1 MCRLTH
7 PILRVASVGA
17 FWVSARR
24 SPSDEVWRLRW
35 IAHTVERVHNGQG
48 NLMNRRVAGL
58 LAALALI
65 AAAPAA
71 SATADNHAPP
81 VVAAKSCSS
90 GYVHAVVPGGAHK
103 CLRAGQFCSRRRG
116 YQRVYHRAG
125 FHCKR
130 NGHLTYY

>member
-1 MCRLTH
+1 
-7 PILRVASVGA
+7 
-17 FWVSARR
+17 
-24 SPSDEVWRLRW
+24 
-35 IAHTVERVHNGQG
+35 
-48 NLMNRRVAGL
+48 MNRRLAGL

-71 SATADNHAPP
+71 QATGAPASP
-81 VVAAKSCSS
+81 SVVAAKSCSA

-103 CLRAGQFCSRRRG
+103 CLRAGQFCSHRRG

-130 NGHLTYY
+130 NGHLGYH